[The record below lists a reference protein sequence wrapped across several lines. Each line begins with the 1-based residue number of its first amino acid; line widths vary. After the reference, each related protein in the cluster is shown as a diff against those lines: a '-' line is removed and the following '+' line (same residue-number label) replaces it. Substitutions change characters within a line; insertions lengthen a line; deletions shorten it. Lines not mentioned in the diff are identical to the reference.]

1 MLTKSLKKK
10 YTRFALLN
18 LIVTA
23 ILLIAWSI
31 LKKPVGE
38 QYITSAAPWIILF
51 FLALNLLVFYLML
64 KVTTRRFSKFVNLF
78 LLTTSLKLLV
88 FLAIIIMYSF
98 LNRQHAV
105 AFILNFFVVYLVYT
119 IIEVVHVM
127 RAQQTLKKSRF

>member
-23 ILLIAWSI
+23 ILLIVWSI

-38 QYITSAAPWIILF
+38 QYITSSALWIILF

-64 KVTTRRFSKFVNLF
+64 KATTRRFSKFVNLF

-88 FLAIIIMYSF
+88 FLAIIITYSF
-98 LNRQHAV
+98 LNRQGAV
-105 AFILNFFVVYLVYT
+105 AFILNFFIIYLVYT
-119 IIEVVHVM
+119 VIEVIHVM
-127 RAQQTLKKSRF
+127 KAQTALKKSRY